1 MRRRFTDR
9 YQLGVSYTGSRGRDN
24 LLTGVAGSGFAN
36 NNHPELD
43 YGPSNQSAPHIFVAS
58 AAIVLPF
65 DLNVGALAFWRT
77 GAAFNPRG
85 IIDSDGSGLVSQR
98 DLTQPRNAFRVKAY
112 SDVDLRVEKKVP
124 FGRQAASV
132 LVEVFNVFNRSN
144 VANVNAV
151 SGPSFGT
158 PVAYLAGRE
167 VQFGIRY
174 FFGPQ

>member
-1 MRRRFTDR
+1 
-9 YQLGVSYTGSRGRDN
+9 
-24 LLTGVAGSGFAN
+24 
-36 NNHPELD
+36 
-43 YGPSNQSAPHIFVAS
+43 
-58 AAIVLPF
+58 
-65 DLNVGALAFWRT
+65 
-77 GAAFNPRG
+77 
-85 IIDSDGSGLVSQR
+85 
-98 DLTQPRNAFRVKAY
+98 LTQPRNAFRVKAY

-132 LVEVFNVFNRSN
+132 LVEAFNILNRSN

-158 PVAYLAGRE
+158 PLAYLPGRE